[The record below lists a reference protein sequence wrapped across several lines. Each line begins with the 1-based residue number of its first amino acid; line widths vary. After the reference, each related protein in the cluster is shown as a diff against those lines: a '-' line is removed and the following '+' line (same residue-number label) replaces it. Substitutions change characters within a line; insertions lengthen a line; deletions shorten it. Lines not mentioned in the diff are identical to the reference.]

1 MDKQTKQL
9 IITAGLVVVLV
20 FSVLSGLKK
29 KPQIKAAP
37 KALASQPSASSVAP
51 VTATA
56 GLKPNDE
63 LSLQLERLKLSWGRD
78 PFAFTMDKGF
88 QRNELKLKGI
98 SFGKEKGGF
107 AFINDEIV
115 KKGDTIGDY
124 EVADVQKDRVFLRRG
139 NQDFYLMFPEE
150 Q

>member
-9 IITAGLVVVLV
+9 VITAGLVVVLI
-20 FSVLSGLKK
+20 LAMLGNLKK
-29 KPQIKAAP
+29 KPQKKAIPEPSPA
-37 KALASQPSASSVAP
+37 QPVAP
-51 VTATA
+51 SVSPVGTAA

-107 AFINDEIV
+107 AFINNEIV